1 LAQQRSKVTES
12 TKTNIMKKADAIIQ
26 TVLIG
31 VCMLTLPTM
40 YIPMLVLLA
49 IGVWQ
54 LVSSSVAILYR
65 KNTREIDRL
74 LLKIYWYAVAGY
86 ALISIVF
93 YFLPPADEVLI
104 FWLAVLPWTY
114 AIYCTTITY
123 LRAYKNISDDHRASR
138 KNDPRFLDNID
149 L

>member
-1 LAQQRSKVTES
+1 
-12 TKTNIMKKADAIIQ
+12 MKKADAIIQ

-31 VCMLTLPTM
+31 LCVVTLPTM
-40 YIPMLVLLA
+40 YIPMLILFA

-54 LVSSSVAILYR
+54 LVSSSIAILYR
-65 KNTREIDRL
+65 KNTRAIDLR
-74 LLKIYWYAVAGY
+74 LLKIYWCAVAGY

-104 FWLAVLPWTY
+104 FWLAILPWAY

-123 LRAYKNISDDHRASR
+123 LRAYKNISDDQRTSR

-149 L
+149 F